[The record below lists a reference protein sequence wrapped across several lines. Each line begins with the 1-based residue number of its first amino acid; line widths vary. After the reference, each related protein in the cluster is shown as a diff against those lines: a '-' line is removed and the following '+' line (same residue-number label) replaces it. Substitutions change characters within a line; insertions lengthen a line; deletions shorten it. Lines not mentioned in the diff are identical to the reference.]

1 MDEDG
6 AASTEWVVAVA
17 AVVMM
22 AVPVMALIGE
32 GSETS
37 SENVVVSIQD
47 ADSFGG
53 DGFHGNDGDELAG
66 DPDDDGAV
74 LFQPGANLGVGFSTN
89 DVEQNLGTGGAS
101 TGGVDRPRFYSNSN
115 GGVRRDK
122 PTVFSARR
130 TQRGDPSVQGSN
142 AGAPDI
148 RLPTAGNRQAV
159 LGAHDCFIPGSPEAQ
174 QAAANPSQ
182 LQDVVASGR

>member
-6 AASTEWVVAVA
+6 SASTEWVVAVA
-17 AVVMM
+17 VVIMM
-22 AVPVMALIGE
+22 AVPVMALIGD
-32 GSETS
+32 GSEKS
-37 SENVVVSIQD
+37 SEDVVVSIQD

-53 DGFHGNDGDELAG
+53 DGFHGNDGNELAG
-66 DPDDDGAV
+66 DPDGDGEG
-74 LFQPGANLGVGFSTN
+74 LFQPGANLGVGFSTT
-89 DVEQNLGTGGAS
+89 DAEQELGTGGVGG
-101 TGGVDRPRFYSNSN
+101 GGVDRPRFYSNSN

-159 LGAHDCFIPGSPEAQ
+159 LGAHDCFVPGSPEAQ